1 MTTIRWII
9 ASAFLGVFSTVLA
22 DHSGNITVSHYEP
35 LQRLQIRATD
45 VSFSQK
51 VGGSSPV
58 AFAFDALGQSFE
70 FQLEPNI
77 GFLSASSRAL
87 LPEGIGVFRGRLVG
101 NAESWARIVV
111 YEGVPRGLFWDGI
124 EMYAIEAPGDSI
136 VKTDSP
142 IIYRLADTF
151 IAPGSM
157 SCGSAS
163 LSGNGAAVFGKLVG
177 ELNAVVAQGP
187 GAVSEISI
195 GVVSDFEFTTA
206 QGGATAAAAAIV
218 TRINTVDG
226 IYSQEIG
233 VQINVPFID
242 AFDIAADP
250 FTDES
255 DPGKLLDEVLA
266 YRQNTPAQNNLGLTH
281 LYTGRVLDGTTV
293 GIAFQDVLCRTSA
306 GAGLSEGTDNA
317 TFDSLVAAHEIGHN
331 FGAPHDGVTGACEAE
346 SMSFIMAPTL
356 NGSSEFSPCTI
367 AIMQANAA
375 QASCVSALPTVDMSV
390 ALSGQAA
397 TVLLGTSPELTID
410 LNNNGASDATN
421 VVADITLPGNVTF
434 VSVTPSVG
442 ACSTGAGTVNCQ
454 LGDIPGVSGRSV
466 TLITTAS
473 SVGVGMFDV
482 SVTSDFDERPGNNQ
496 SSVQLT
502 IDPAVDL
509 VINSPS
515 SATIDIN
522 QSTSVSATLE
532 NVSILDATGVTLSIS
547 LPTGLQ
553 ADSASW
559 SIGTCTVMSQQV
571 DCQAASFGNQSS
583 ATLNFGVTGLTA
595 GNRRYTVTLSSN
607 EADADTANNSL
618 EGTVRVNDPDDEGGG
633 GAVGL
638 VFVWLLGLALISVRR
653 RTVTLRWKSNKV

>member
-1 MTTIRWII
+1 MTTFRYII
-9 ASAFLGVFSTVLA
+9 ASAFLGLFSTVLA
-22 DHSGNITVSHYEP
+22 DQSGNITVSHYEP
-35 LQRLQIRATD
+35 LQRLQIRAAD
-45 VSFSQK
+45 NSFSQK
-51 VGGSSPV
+51 IGESSPV
-58 AFAFDALGQSFE
+58 ALSFDALGQSFD
-70 FQLEPNI
+70 FQLEPNS
-77 GFLSASSRAL
+77 GFLSAASRAA
-87 LPEGIGVFRGRLVG
+87 LPEGIGVFRGGLAG

-111 YEGVPRGLFWDGI
+111 FEGVPRGLFWDGN

-136 VKTDSP
+136 VKTDLP
-142 IIYRLADTF
+142 IIYRLADTY

-157 SCGSAS
+157 SCGSVS
-163 LSGNGAAVFGKLVG
+163 LSGNGATVFGKLVG
-177 ELNAVVAQGP
+177 ELNVVVAQGP

-195 GVVSDFEFTTA
+195 GTVSDFEFTTA
-206 QGGATAAAAAIV
+206 KGGDTAAAAAIV
-218 TRINTVDG
+218 TRINMVDG

-242 AFDIAADP
+242 VFDIAADP
-250 FTDES
+250 FSDVS
-255 DPGKLLDEVLA
+255 DPSMLLDEVLT
-266 YRQNTPAQNNLGLTH
+266 YRQNTPAQNSLGLTH
-281 LYTGRVLDGTTV
+281 LYTGRDLDGTTV
-293 GIAFQDVLCRTSA
+293 GIAFQDVLCRSNA
-306 GAGLSEGTDNA
+306 GAGLSEGTDSA

-346 SMSFIMAPTL
+346 PMTFIMAPTL
-356 NGSSEFSPCTI
+356 NGSSAFSPCTI

-375 QASCVSALPTVDMSV
+375 QASCVSTLPTVDMSV

-421 VVADITLPGNVTF
+421 VVADITLPGNVTL
-434 VSVTPSVG
+434 VSVTPSAG
-442 ACSTGAGTVNCQ
+442 TCSTGAGTVNCQ
-454 LGDIPGVSGRSV
+454 LGDVAGVSGRSV
-466 TLITTAS
+466 SLITTAS
-473 SVGVGMFDV
+473 SVGAGTFDV
-482 SVTSDFDERPGNNQ
+482 TVTSDFDERPGNNQ

-509 VINSPS
+509 VINNPS

-522 QSTSVSATLE
+522 KSANVSATLD
-532 NVSILDATGVTLSIS
+532 NLSILDATGVTLSIS

-559 SIGTCTVMSQQV
+559 SIGTCTVTSQQV
-571 DCQAASFGNQSS
+571 DCQAANFGNQSS
-583 ATLNFGVTGLTA
+583 ATLSFGVTGLTA

-618 EGTVRVNDPDDEGGG
+618 EGTVRVNDPNDEGGG

-638 VFVWLLGLALISVRR
+638 MFLWLVGLVMFCVRR
-653 RTVTLRWKSNKV
+653 RLHKFRRRCSV